1 MSAYDMVFASGR
13 LHYLGRAMPATC
25 GRGGVCDDKREG
37 DGATPRGVLRIAAV
51 MYRPDRVTSPG
62 PWAVP
67 IYPGDVW
74 CDDPAHASYNHLCRT
89 PLPASHEQMRRA
101 DPQYD
106 IVMITDWNWPK
117 ARPGAGS
124 AIFLHQWRRP
134 GAPTAGC
141 VAVARPDMH
150 WLAARAAPGTRLVVR

>member
-1 MSAYDMVFASGR
+1 MVFASGR

-25 GRGGVCDDKREG
+25 GRGGVCGDKREG

-51 MYRPDRVTSPG
+51 MFRPDRVTSPG

>member
-1 MSAYDMVFASGR
+1 MSAFDMVFASGR

-74 CDDPAHASYNHLCRT
+74 CDDPTHASYNHLCRT
-89 PLPASHEQMRRA
+89 PLPACHEQMRRA

>member
-1 MSAYDMVFASGR
+1 MSAFDMVFASGR

-67 IYPGDVW
+67 IYPRDVW
-74 CDDPAHASYNHLCRT
+74 CDDPAHASYNHLCRR

-124 AIFLHQWRRP
+124 AIFVHQWRRP
-134 GAPTAGC
+134 GTPTAGC

>member
-1 MSAYDMVFASGR
+1 MSAFDMVFASGR

-51 MYRPDRVTSPG
+51 MFRPDRVTSPG

-74 CDDPAHASYNHLCRT
+74 CDDPAHASYNQLCRA
-89 PLPASHEQMRRA
+89 PMPASHEQMRRA

-106 IVMITDWNWPK
+106 ILLITDWNWPK

-124 AIFLHQWRRP
+124 AIFLHQWSRP

-141 VAVARPDMH
+141 IAVARPDMR
-150 WLAARAAPGTRLVVR
+150 WLAARAVPGTRLVVR

>member
-1 MSAYDMVFASGR
+1 MVYDSGR
-13 LHYLGRAMPATC
+13 LRYLGRVMAATC
-25 GRGGVCDDKREG
+25 GRGGVRDEKCEG
-37 DGATPRGVLRIAAV
+37 DGATPRGILRIAAV
-51 MYRPDRVTSPG
+51 MYRPDRLTSPG

>member
-1 MSAYDMVFASGR
+1 MSAFDMVFASGR

-67 IYPGDVW
+67 IYPDDVW
-74 CDDPAHASYNHLCRT
+74 CDDPAHASYNHLCRR

-117 ARPGAGS
+117 AHPGAGS

>member
-1 MSAYDMVFASGR
+1 MSAFDMVFASGR

>member
-1 MSAYDMVFASGR
+1 MSAFDMVFASGR

-74 CDDPAHASYNHLCRT
+74 CDDPAHASYNHLCRR

-124 AIFLHQWRRP
+124 AIFVHQWRRP
-134 GAPTAGC
+134 GTPTAGC

>member
-1 MSAYDMVFASGR
+1 MSAFDMVFASGR

-101 DPQYD
+101 GPQYD

-124 AIFLHQWRRP
+124 AIFLHEWRRP

>member
-1 MSAYDMVFASGR
+1 MSAFDMVFASGR

-51 MYRPDRVTSPG
+51 MFRPDRVTSPG

-124 AIFLHQWRRP
+124 AIFVHQWRRP

>member
-1 MSAYDMVFASGR
+1 MSAFDMVFASGR

-89 PLPASHEQMRRA
+89 PLPASHEQMRRT

>member
-1 MSAYDMVFASGR
+1 MSAFDMVFASGR

-74 CDDPAHASYNHLCRT
+74 CDDPAHASYNYLCRR

-124 AIFLHQWRRP
+124 AIFVHQWRRP
-134 GAPTAGC
+134 GTPTAGC

>member
-1 MSAYDMVFASGR
+1 MSAFDMVFASGR

-89 PLPASHEQMRRA
+89 PLPSSHEQMRRA

>member
-1 MSAYDMVFASGR
+1 MNAFDMVFASGR

-25 GRGGVCDDKREG
+25 GRGGVRGAKREG

-124 AIFLHQWRRP
+124 AIFLHEWRRP

>member
-1 MSAYDMVFASGR
+1 MSTFDMVYASGR
-13 LHYLGRAMPATC
+13 LRYLGRAMAATC
-25 GRGGVCDDKREG
+25 GRGGVRDEKCEG
-37 DGATPRGVLRIAAV
+37 DGATPRGILRIAAV
-51 MYRPDRVTSPG
+51 MYRPDRLTSPG

-74 CDDPAHASYNHLCRT
+74 CDDPAHASYNQLCRA
-89 PLPASHEQMRRA
+89 PMPARHEQMRRA

-106 IVMITDWNWPK
+106 IVLITDWNWPK

-134 GAPTAGC
+134 GARTAGC
-141 VAVARPDMH
+141 IAVARPDMH
-150 WLAARAAPGTRLVVR
+150 WLAVRAAPGTRLVVR

>member
-1 MSAYDMVFASGR
+1 MSAFDMVFASGR

-37 DGATPRGVLRIAAV
+37 DGATPRGVLRIAVV

-74 CDDPAHASYNHLCRT
+74 CDDPTHASYNHLCRT
-89 PLPASHEQMRRA
+89 PLPACHEQMRRA

>member
-1 MSAYDMVFASGR
+1 MSAFDMVFASGR

-74 CDDPAHASYNHLCRT
+74 CDDPAHAFYNHLCRT

-124 AIFLHQWRRP
+124 AIFLHEWRRP

-150 WLAARAAPGTRLVVR
+150 WLAARATPGTRLVVR

>member
-1 MSAYDMVFASGR
+1 MSAFDMVFASGR

-74 CDDPAHASYNHLCRT
+74 CDDPAHASYNHLCRR

-117 ARPGAGS
+117 ARTGVGS

-150 WLAARAAPGTRLVVR
+150 WLAARVAPGTRLVVR

>member
-1 MSAYDMVFASGR
+1 MSAFDMVFASGR

-106 IVMITDWNWPK
+106 VVMITDWNWPK

>member
-1 MSAYDMVFASGR
+1 
-13 LHYLGRAMPATC
+13 
-25 GRGGVCDDKREG
+25 
-37 DGATPRGVLRIAAV
+37 

-74 CDDPAHASYNHLCRT
+74 CDDPTHASYNHLCRT
-89 PLPASHEQMRRA
+89 PLPACHEQMRRA

>member
-1 MSAYDMVFASGR
+1 MSAFDMVFASGR

-106 IVMITDWNWPK
+106 SVMITDWNWPK

>member
-1 MSAYDMVFASGR
+1 MSAFDMVFASGR

-25 GRGGVCDDKREG
+25 GRGGVRDEKCEG
-37 DGATPRGVLRIAAV
+37 DGATPRGILRIAAV
-51 MYRPDRVTSPG
+51 MYRPDRLTSPG

-74 CDDPAHASYNHLCRT
+74 CDDPTHASYNHLCRT
-89 PLPASHEQMRRA
+89 PLPACHEQMRRA

>member
-1 MSAYDMVFASGR
+1 MSAFDMVFASGR

-89 PLPASHEQMRRA
+89 PLLASHEQMRRA

-134 GAPTAGC
+134 GVPTAGC

>member
-1 MSAYDMVFASGR
+1 MNAFDMVFASGR

-124 AIFLHQWRRP
+124 AIQPL
-134 GAPTAGC
+134 GGS
-141 VAVARPDMH
+141 
-150 WLAARAAPGTRLVVR
+150 

>member
-1 MSAYDMVFASGR
+1 MSAFDMVFASGR

-74 CDDPAHASYNHLCRT
+74 CDDPSHASYNHLCRK
-89 PLPASHEQMRRA
+89 PLPARHEQMRRA

-141 VAVARPDMH
+141 VAVARPDMR

>member
-1 MSAYDMVFASGR
+1 MSAFDMVFASGR

-124 AIFLHQWRRP
+124 AIFVHQWRRP

>member
-1 MSAYDMVFASGR
+1 MVFASGR

-37 DGATPRGVLRIAAV
+37 DGATPRGILCITAV
-51 MYRPDRVTSPG
+51 MYRPDRVKSPG

-67 IYPGDVW
+67 IYLGDVW
-74 CDDPAHASYNHLCRT
+74 CDDPAHASYNHLCRA
-89 PLPASHEQMRRA
+89 PLLASHEQMRRA

-141 VAVARPDMH
+141 VAVARLDMH
-150 WLAARAAPGTRLVVR
+150 WLAARVAPGTRLVVR

>member
-150 WLAARAAPGTRLVVR
+150 WLAARAAPGTRLVVN

>member
-1 MSAYDMVFASGR
+1 MSAFDMVFVSGR
-13 LHYLGRAMPATC
+13 LHYFGRAMPATC

-74 CDDPAHASYNHLCRT
+74 CDDPTHASYNHLCRK
-89 PLPASHEQMRRA
+89 PLPARHEQMRRA

>member
-1 MSAYDMVFASGR
+1 MSAFDMVFASGR

-74 CDDPAHASYNHLCRT
+74 CDDLAHASYNHLCRT
-89 PLPASHEQMRRA
+89 PLSASHEQMRRA

>member
-1 MSAYDMVFASGR
+1 MSALDMVFASGR

-74 CDDPAHASYNHLCRT
+74 CDDPAHASYNHLCRR

-124 AIFLHQWRRP
+124 AIFVHQWRRP
-134 GAPTAGC
+134 GTPTAGC

>member
-1 MSAYDMVFASGR
+1 MVYASGR
-13 LHYLGRAMPATC
+13 LHYLGRAIPATC
-25 GRGGVCDDKREG
+25 GRGGVRDDKREG
-37 DGATPRGVLRIAAV
+37 DGATPRGVLRIVAV
-51 MYRPDRVTSPG
+51 MFRPDRMTSPG

-141 VAVARPDMH
+141 VAVARSDIH

>member
-1 MSAYDMVFASGR
+1 MSAFDMVFASGR

-74 CDDPAHASYNHLCRT
+74 CDDPTHASYNHLCRT

-124 AIFLHQWRRP
+124 AIFLHEWRRP

-141 VAVARPDMH
+141 VAVARPDMR